1 MNAPLYMLDT
11 NIASSL
17 IRDLTPPLR
26 ARLKEESV
34 KSICISSITQ
44 AELLYGLSLK
54 PEAVTLRKAVDAF
67 LQRHEILAWDS
78 DAVVQYG
85 ILRASLKRSG
95 APLSILD
102 TMIAAHALSKNVVL
116 VTNDNAFSRVKG
128 LIVEDWSRP

>member
-1 MNAPLYMLDT
+1 MTYPLYMFDT
-11 NIASSL
+11 NIASYL

-26 ARLKEESV
+26 ARLKEKAVE
-34 KSICISSITQ
+34 SICISSITQ

-54 PEAVTLRKAVDAF
+54 PEAATLRKAVEAF
-67 LQRHEILAWDS
+67 LQRHEILPWDS
-78 DAVVQYG
+78 DAAVHYG

-95 APLSILD
+95 ALLGILD

-116 VTNDNAFSRVKG
+116 VTNDNAFSRVKE